1 MVEVA
6 LVIMP
11 KLLLTV
17 LPLDWLGVLL
27 LPILEGA
34 PVSRI
39 FSLSPLFVELA
50 VPKDIGISFATSVA
64 VSRRFVSC
72 DASSFPGAIMLTPT
86 MVALNTFSIPI
97 YTYTEYDLLGQL
109 ELERL

>member
-27 LPILEGA
+27 LPILEGV
-34 PVSRI
+34 PVSRL

-72 DASSFPGAIMLTPT
+72 DASFFPGAIMLRPT
-86 MVALNTFSIPI
+86 MVAWNIFSI
-97 YTYTEYDLLGQL
+97 TMWSMTCWRCWSWRAL
-109 ELERL
+109 